1 VSRLVSFVVLLAVAG
16 CASGAALGGIP
27 GGGATG
33 EEAVRRYLEAATTKD
48 LAGLAAVW
56 GTEEAPLA
64 TRASRQE
71 MERRSL
77 IVMCH
82 LRHDAAQVGVAEPG
96 EAGRQRFRVELR
108 QGERS
113 ATTSFTT
120 VRNRRTGRWFVET
133 FDMPAVATFCT
144 H

>member
-1 VSRLVSFVVLLAVAG
+1 MSRLVHVLVLLACLG
-16 CASGAALGGIP
+16 CVPAAIGRGLP

-56 GTEEAPLA
+56 GTEAAPLA
-64 TRASRQE
+64 ERASRQE

-82 LRHDAAQVGVAEPG
+82 LRHDEARLGAAELG

-113 ATTSFTT
+113 ATTVFTT
-120 VRNRRTGRWFVET
+120 VRNRRSGRWYVET
-133 FDMPAVATFCT
+133 FDMPAVAAFCT